1 MVQEGQR
8 LVREEMQ
15 QLKNLLTFGGSV
27 MGSTSLAGSSNLNF
41 LSDFLALSV
50 SNNSIKEA
58 WIIDSRDTDHM
69 TPNKE
74 NFMIFNP
81 IDKGRYVKTADGT
94 LLPVMGIGT
103 IKLDPIGL
111 LTQVLYIPKLFV
123 SLVSVQR
130 LAKNK
135 EYNILLDGLNAFLCN
150 KVLGWRIGLARVQQ
164 GLYFQPW
171 VASMEGRKVEHQVVA
186 ISSNFEGEIMRI
198 HQRMG
203 HPSFDIVKMMYPQLF
218 KKVVFENLMC
228 EACQLGKKKR
238 STYQVSNLR
247 CNEPFHLI
255 HCDMWGPSPTTDI
268 EGFKYFL
275 ICVDDYSRKTWGFL
289 LKQKLYATKTL
300 KIFCSMVRKHFG
312 IEIKGFRTDNAKD
325 FCNNELKEFFEYHGI
340 RHETS
345 CPYTP

>member
-1 MVQEGQR
+1 M
-8 LVREEMQ
+8 
-15 QLKNLLTFGGSV
+15 
-27 MGSTSLAGSSNLNF
+27 
-41 LSDFLALSV
+41 
-50 SNNSIKEA
+50 
-58 WIIDSRDTDHM
+58 
-69 TPNKE
+69 
-74 NFMIFNP
+74 
-81 IDKGRYVKTADGT
+81 
-94 LLPVMGIGT
+94 
-103 IKLDPIGL
+103 
-111 LTQVLYIPKLFV
+111 
-123 SLVSVQR
+123 
-130 LAKNK
+130 
-135 EYNILLDGLNAFLCN
+135 
-150 KVLGWRIGLARVQQ
+150 
-164 GLYFQPW
+164 
-171 VASMEGRKVEHQVVA
+171 VA

-218 KKVVFENLMC
+218 RKVVFENLMC

-289 LKQKLYATKTL
+289 VKQKSDATKTL
-300 KIFCSMVRKHFG
+300 KIFCSMIRKQFG
-312 IEIKGFRTDNAKD
+312 TEIKGFRTDNAKD